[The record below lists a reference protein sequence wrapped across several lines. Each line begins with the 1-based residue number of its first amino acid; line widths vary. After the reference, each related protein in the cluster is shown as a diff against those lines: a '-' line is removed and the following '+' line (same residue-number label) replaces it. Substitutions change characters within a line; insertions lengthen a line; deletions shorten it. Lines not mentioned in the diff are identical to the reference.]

1 MSRKR
6 LHRLRCQS
14 SVDPTRDGKVSETMP
29 IELLDN
35 GEFAEEWPETPF
47 DQIVMAEVT
56 TFPVRE
62 DQVVRF

>member
-1 MSRKR
+1 
-6 LHRLRCQS
+6 
-14 SVDPTRDGKVSETMP
+14 MP